1 MRCFLAFYFTL
12 PLLCFSFSLHAQNY
26 PGASIFHISSTH
38 SCFPDS
44 NRLKGH
50 LGAGVFYSATEHYMD
65 SSVLIIA
72 PKKLDAKKKVDMIFW
87 FHGWHNNIDNS
98 ASYYQLTRQFIE
110 SGLNAVLVL
119 PEAAKDA
126 ADSYGGKLERQG
138 MFKALVGDV
147 LKGLKNKKLIG
158 IDCKA
163 GHILLGGHSGGG
175 EVMSYIVEKGGVE
188 VNEAVL
194 FDALYDGKEKFV
206 GWIKADNSHC
216 FIHLFTDHGYSPKE
230 ESKKMVDLLKE
241 EHLPLF
247 ETEEKEL
254 TVKEIKENRL
264 LYIHSLSE
272 HNDIIFH
279 PDNFKLLFGNSPF
292 LGKLKN

>member
-1 MRCFLAFYFTL
+1 MRCFFAFYFTI
-12 PLLCFSFSLHAQNY
+12 PLLCFSISLHAQNY
-26 PGASIFHISSTH
+26 PGASVFHIRSPH
-38 SCFPDS
+38 ACFPDS

-50 LGAGVFYSATEHYMD
+50 MGDAVFYSTAEHYMD

-87 FHGWHNNIDNS
+87 FHGWHNNIDNT
-98 ASYYQLTRQFIE
+98 ASYYQLTRQFME
-110 SGLNAVLVL
+110 SNLNAVLVL

-126 ADSYGGKLERQG
+126 ADSYGGKLEKQD
-138 MFKALVGDV
+138 MFKSLVADV
-147 LKGLKNKKLIG
+147 LMGLKSKKLIG
-158 IDCKA
+158 MDCKA

-206 GWIKADNSHC
+206 DWIKADSSHR
-216 FIHLFTDHGYSPKE
+216 FIHLFTDHGYGPKE
-230 ESKKMVDLLKE
+230 ESKLMLEMLKQKQI
-241 EHLPLF
+241 PF
-247 ETEEKEL
+247 FDTEEKEL
-254 TVKEIKENRL
+254 TINEIKENHL

-292 LGKLKN
+292 LGKLKK